1 MMKKMRMTKMK
12 TNLERLQMMIIE
24 RIPFEGGEIS
34 LELNLHNDLELDSL
48 DVVELTLEVEREFD
62 IRISDKEMEEW
73 ETVKDV
79 LDSIENHKI

>member
-48 DVVELTLEVEREFD
+48 DVVELTLEVEKEFD

>member
-1 MMKKMRMTKMK
+1 MK

-48 DVVELTLEVEREFD
+48 DVVELTLEVEKEFD

>member
-1 MMKKMRMTKMK
+1 MK

-48 DVVELTLEVEREFD
+48 DVVELTLEVEKEFD
-62 IRISDKEMEEW
+62 IRISDTEMEEW

>member
-1 MMKKMRMTKMK
+1 
-12 TNLERLQMMIIE
+12 
-24 RIPFEGGEIS
+24 
-34 LELNLHNDLELDSL
+34 L
-48 DVVELTLEVEREFD
+48 DVVELTLEVEKEFD

>member
-1 MMKKMRMTKMK
+1 MMEKMRMTKMK

-48 DVVELTLEVEREFD
+48 DVVELTLEVEKEFD
-62 IRISDKEMEEW
+62 IRISDTEMEEW